1 MVLWFFVCENATK
14 SDIQV
19 KTALIRFL
27 FMYFHWDGWIV
38 SSCLSV
44 SNREDKNAK
53 FLLSALQFYYYIL
66 VKYNRYQERNTS
78 DYLFFFNR
86 KFSQLYYKY
95 SLFSRQEMLQRTVK
109 GDEIV
114 IESFANIGL
123 STSRWR
129 KFINEKRKQY

>member
-19 KTALIRFL
+19 KTTLIRFL
-27 FMYFHWDGWIV
+27 FMYFHWDGRIV
-38 SSCLSV
+38 SSFLSV
-44 SNREDKNAK
+44 SNGEDKNAK
-53 FLLSALQFYYYIL
+53 FLLSALQFYYHIL

-95 SLFSRQEMLQRTVK
+95 SLFSRQEMLQRTAK
-109 GDEIV
+109 GDEI
-114 IESFANIGL
+114 INESFTNIGL

-129 KFINEKRKQY
+129 KFLNEKRKQY

>member
-44 SNREDKNAK
+44 SNGEDKNEK

-95 SLFSRQEMLQRTVK
+95 SLFSRQEMLQRTAK

-114 IESFANIGL
+114 NESFTNIGL